1 MFDEFLYLRLKE
13 LGKVKNLELTKQ
25 ELRELKNLA
34 RHNKSNV
41 LHKKIRL
48 NVNGNEYELIIK
60 GVGNK
65 AVKLELYL
73 NYERILS
80 NKDIGIIEGVLW
92 EKLNKVYH
100 KEAPQTIGNK
110 RVI

>member
-1 MFDEFLYLRLKE
+1 M
-13 LGKVKNLELTKQ
+13 GKVKNLEIAKQ
-25 ELRELKNLA
+25 ETRELKNLA
-34 RHNKSNV
+34 KHNKNNV
-41 LHKKIRL
+41 MYKKVRITL
-48 NVNGNEYELIIK
+48 NEHEYELIIK

-65 AVKLELYL
+65 AIKLELYL
-73 NYERILS
+73 LYERILT
-80 NKDIGIIEGVLW
+80 NKDSGIIEGILW